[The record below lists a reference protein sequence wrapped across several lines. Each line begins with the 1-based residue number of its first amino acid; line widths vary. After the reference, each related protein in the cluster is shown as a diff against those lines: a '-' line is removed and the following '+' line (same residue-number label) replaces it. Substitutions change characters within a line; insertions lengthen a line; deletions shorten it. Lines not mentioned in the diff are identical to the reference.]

1 MSSAPAATVLS
12 TAAAPPTPP
21 VAPLRRVAF
30 IGNSYLYY
38 NDLPRLFQVLTV
50 ADDAIKPSSADGQ
63 DGKVTIGDCLR
74 GGTSIPSLLAQGNG
88 MRNKFSSRPASRSPG
103 GSYDIGAPTV
113 SDLLTARG
121 PWDALVIN
129 DYSQAATRPWTRAE
143 SVAALETEIA
153 PMIVAASRGG
163 GGGEGG
169 GGVGGDGDGE
179 GEDGNRGG
187 SGWCVTVLMEVAAY
201 REQINNSADLGTWAD
216 FTAKQDEGH
225 RVYRDALAAALPSAA
240 PPHAVR
246 IANANAAFA
255 AVRGDNEALWRDLYA
270 EDDYHPSAVGTFLQA
285 CCVFAAL
292 YGRPPRVPEHFLAA
306 PEDMWA
312 GARYMLPPPAKGR
325 MPSRE
330 EMTYLVEVAEKVV
343 CGGSGGVGGGVGGGA
358 GDGGVGASATRAL
371 PPSSSSSL
379 SGTYTFRTAV
389 LADLDELHAMIES
402 SYKQDDAPFI
412 DYDLVVKQESSGDAA
427 GPASYTRTSR
437 SELKGMMDGSG
448 GGFFRIT
455 RDPDSG
461 AIAAC
466 LHLTVN
472 RAESEAGEEGK
483 ESAESA
489 AAGGGG
495 EGSSQGGGAGAEKEQ
510 GGEAGAKL
518 WTHDVRNSERGVTDI
533 SMGMLAVS
541 LSHRSKGMG
550 HILLG
555 EAERVAREMGVTA
568 LTAFVIDPS
577 HPPGKEWLLQV
588 RLVPNKELESSINIF
603 SQL

>member
-1 MSSAPAATVLS
+1 MSSPPATVLA
-12 TAAAPPTPP
+12 TAVAPPTPP
-21 VAPLRRVAF
+21 VAPPRRVAF
-30 IGNSYLYY
+30 IGNSYQYY

-50 ADDAIKPSSADGQ
+50 ADDAITSSSAGQ
-63 DGKVTIGDCLR
+63 DGRVTINDCLR

-121 PWDALVIN
+121 PWDALIIN
-129 DYSQAATRPWTRAE
+129 DYSQAATRPRTRAE

-163 GGGEGG
+163 GA
-169 GGVGGDGDGE
+169 GE
-179 GEDGNRGG
+179 GE
-187 SGWCVTVLMEVAAY
+187 WCVTVLMEVAAY
-201 REQINNSADLGTWAD
+201 REQINNSAELGTWAD
-216 FTAKQDEGH
+216 FTAKQDEGY
-225 RVYRDALAAALPSAA
+225 RVYRDALAAALPPAA
-240 PPHAVR
+240 PLHAVR
-246 IANANAAFA
+246 IANVNAAFA

-270 EDDYHPSAVGTFLQA
+270 EDDYHPSAVGTFFQA

-330 EMTYLVEVAEKVV
+330 EMAYLAEVAEKVV
-343 CGGSGGVGGGVGGGA
+343 CGGSGSGSVGGGVGGGA
-358 GDGGVGASATRAL
+358 GDVGVGASASATRSL

-379 SGTYTFRTAV
+379 SRTYTFRTAV
-389 LADLDELHAMIES
+389 LADLDELHAMIEA
-402 SYKQDDAPFI
+402 SYQQDDAPFI
-412 DYDLVVKQESSGDAA
+412 DYDLVVKRESSGDAA

-455 RDPDSG
+455 RDPESG

-472 RAESEAGEEGK
+472 GVERK
-483 ESAESA
+483 E
-489 AAGGGG
+489 G
-495 EGSSQGGGAGAEKEQ
+495 EGEDNSKGGGAGAKGGH

-533 SMGMLAVS
+533 SMGMLAVA
-541 LSHRSKGMG
+541 LSHRSQGMG
-550 HILLG
+550 HVLLR

-588 RLVPNKELESSINIF
+588 RLVPNVELDISINIVSCTMVTRLNHTVSF
-603 SQL
+603 P